1 MLSARWIRHSKI
13 IVDRDTMA
21 LILSIE
27 TGTDICSVAL
37 ANDGELMALRES
49 DEGRDHAKKVAMFVD
64 ELLRETGVQPSDLDA
79 IAVGKGPGSY
89 TGLRIGVSF
98 AKGMCYA
105 LNIPL
110 IAIGSLD
117 ALTEVAREDYDAGI
131 LDIEDGEWSMAH
143 LCPMVDAR
151 RMEVYTQIFDTEG
164 VAVSEVTAEVVTE
177 ESFKQWRSEGKLVIF
192 GNGAKKCAELLSDAI
207 FVEIAPSA
215 RGIVRLAEEAFKAE
229 RFEDIA
235 YFEPFYLKEFL
246 VIPSKKKLL

>member
-1 MLSARWIRHSKI
+1 
-13 IVDRDTMA
+13 MA

-49 DEGRDHAKKVAMFVD
+49 DEGRDHAKKVALFVD
-64 ELLRETGVQPSDLDA
+64 ELLRETGVQPSDIDA

-105 LNIPL
+105 LDIPL

-117 ALTEVAREDYDAGI
+117 ALAEVAREDFEAGI
-131 LDIEDGEWSMAH
+131 LDIEEEDWTKAK

-151 RMEVYTQIFDTEG
+151 RMEVYAQVFDVEG
-164 VAVSEVTAEVVTE
+164 RAQSDVVAEVVTE
-177 ESFKQWRSEGKLVIF
+177 ESFNEWRSEGKFVIF
-192 GNGAKKCAELLSDAI
+192 GNGAKKCAEMLPDAI
-207 FVEIAPSA
+207 IEDVVPSA
-215 RGIVRLAEEAFKAE
+215 RGIVRLAEEAFNAGK
-229 RFEDIA
+229 FEDLA
-235 YFEPFYLKEFL
+235 YFEPFCLKDFI

>member
-1 MLSARWIRHSKI
+1 
-13 IVDRDTMA
+13 MA

-49 DEGRDHAKKVAMFVD
+49 DEGRDHAKKVALFVD

-105 LNIPL
+105 LDIPL

-131 LDIEDGEWSMAH
+131 LDIEEEEWAKAK
-143 LCPMVDAR
+143 LCPLVDAR
-151 RMEVYTQIFDTEG
+151 RMEVYAEVFDNEG
-164 VAVSEVTAEVVTE
+164 KALTDVAAEVVTE
-177 ESFKQWRSEGKLVIF
+177 DSFKEWRKDKFVIF
-192 GNGAKKCAELLSDAI
+192 GNGAKKCTELLSDAI
-207 FVEIAPSA
+207 FVDIAPSA
-215 RGIVRLAEEAFKAE
+215 RGIVRLAEESFKAQK
-229 RFEDIA
+229 FEDLA

>member
-1 MLSARWIRHSKI
+1 
-13 IVDRDTMA
+13 MA

-49 DEGRDHAKKVAMFVD
+49 DEGRDHAKKVALFVD
-64 ELLRETGVQPSDLDA
+64 ELLRETGVQPDDIDA

-131 LDIEDGEWSMAH
+131 LEVEDDDWAKAR

-151 RMEVYTQIFDTEG
+151 RMEVYAQIFDIDG
-164 VAVSEVTAEVVTE
+164 KAVSDVVAEVVTE
-177 ESFKQWRSEGKLVIF
+177 ESFTQWRSQGRFVIF
-192 GNGAKKCAELLSDAI
+192 GNGAKKCADVLPDAI
-207 FVEIAPSA
+207 VENVVPSA
-215 RGIVRLAEEAFKAE
+215 RGIVRLAEEAFNAGK
-229 RFEDIA
+229 FEDLA
-235 YFEPFYLKEFL
+235 YFEPFYLKDFI

>member
-1 MLSARWIRHSKI
+1 
-13 IVDRDTMA
+13 MA

-37 ANDGELMALRES
+37 SNDGELMALRES
-49 DEGRDHAKKVAMFVD
+49 SEGRDHAKNVALFVD
-64 ELLRETGVQPSDLDA
+64 ELLKETGVQPFDLDA

-110 IAIGSLD
+110 ISVGSLD
-117 ALTEVAREDYDAGI
+117 ALVQVAREDYDAGI
-131 LDIEDGEWSMAH
+131 VDIEDKDWNRAT

-151 RMEVYTQIFDTEG
+151 RMEVYTQLFSTDG
-164 VAVSEVTAEVVTE
+164 ASLSDVTAEIVT
-177 ESFKQWRSEGKLVIF
+177 SETFADVRANGKLVIF
-192 GNGAKKCAELLSDAI
+192 GNGAEKCCEVLSDALYI
-207 FVEIAPSA
+207 SITPSA
-215 RGIVRLAEEAFKAE
+215 RGIVALAEQAFNNNQ
-229 RFEDIA
+229 FEDIA
-235 YFEPFYLKEFL
+235 YFEPFYLKDFL

>member
-1 MLSARWIRHSKI
+1 
-13 IVDRDTMA
+13 MA
-21 LILSIE
+21 LILCIE
-27 TGTDICSVAL
+27 TGTDICSVGL
-37 ANDGELMALRES
+37 VNNGELISLRES
-49 DEGRDHAKKVAMFVD
+49 DSGRDHAKKVALFVD
-64 ELLRETGVQPSDLDA
+64 ELLRETGVQPADLDA

-110 IAIGSLD
+110 IAVGSLD

-131 LDIEDGEWSMAH
+131 LDIEDSEWNNAY

-151 RMEVYTQIFDTEG
+151 RMEVYTQVFDTNG
-164 VAVSEVTAEVVTE
+164 AKLSEVTAEVLTP
-177 ESFKQWRSEGKLVIF
+177 ESLASWREKGKIVIF
-192 GNGAKKCAELLSDAI
+192 CNGAAKCTETLTDAI
-207 FVEIAPSA
+207 LVGVSPSA
-215 RGIVRLAEEAFKAE
+215 RGIVALAEEAFNTGK
-229 RFEDIA
+229 FEDIA

>member
-1 MLSARWIRHSKI
+1 
-13 IVDRDTMA
+13 MA

-49 DEGRDHAKKVAMFVD
+49 DEGRDHAKKVALFVD

-105 LNIPL
+105 LDIPL

-131 LDIEDGEWSMAH
+131 LDIEEEEWDKAK
-143 LCPMVDAR
+143 LCPLVDAR
-151 RMEVYTQIFDTEG
+151 RMEVYAEVFDNEG
-164 VAVSEVTAEVVTE
+164 KALTDVVAEVVTE
-177 ESFKQWRSEGKLVIF
+177 DSFKEWRKDKFVIF
-192 GNGAKKCAELLSDAI
+192 GNGAKKCTELLSDAI
-207 FVEIAPSA
+207 FVDIAPSA
-215 RGIVRLAEEAFKAE
+215 RGIVRLAEEAFKAQK
-229 RFEDIA
+229 FEDLA

>member
-1 MLSARWIRHSKI
+1 
-13 IVDRDTMA
+13 MA

-49 DEGRDHAKKVAMFVD
+49 DEGRDHAKKVALFVD

-79 IAVGKGPGSY
+79 VAVGKGPGSY

-98 AKGMCYA
+98 AKGLCYA

-110 IAIGSLD
+110 IAVGSLN

-131 LDIEDGEWSMAH
+131 LDVEDEEWASAV

-151 RMEVYTQIFDTEG
+151 RMEVYTQVFDNSG
-164 VAVSEVTAEVVTE
+164 NALSDVVAEVVAE
-177 ESFKQWRSEGKLVIF
+177 NSFNEWRERGKFVMF
-192 GNGAKKCAELLSDAI
+192 GNGAAKCTELLPDALL
-207 FVEIAPSA
+207 VSVSPSA
-215 RGIVRLAEEAFKAE
+215 RGIVRLAEEAFTAGA
-229 RFEDIA
+229 FEDIA

>member
-1 MLSARWIRHSKI
+1 
-13 IVDRDTMA
+13 MA

-27 TGTDICSVAL
+27 TGTDVCSVAL
-37 ANDGELMALRES
+37 ARDGELVSLRES
-49 DEGRDHAKKVAMFVD
+49 GAGRAHAKRVALFVD
-64 ELLRETGVQPSDLDA
+64 ELLRETGVQPADLDA

-110 IAIGSLD
+110 ISVGSLD
-117 ALTEVAREDYDAGI
+117 ALSEVAREDYDAGI
-131 LDIEDGEWSMAH
+131 LDIEDEEWRVAR

-151 RMEVYTQIFDTEG
+151 RMEVYAQIFDNECKSLSD
-164 VAVSEVTAEVVTE
+164 VVAEVVTE
-177 ESFKQWRSEGKLVIF
+177 DSFKQWRQSGKLVIF
-192 GNGAKKCAELLSDAI
+192 GNGAQKCSELLSDAI
-207 FVEIAPSA
+207 YVGVSPSA
-215 RGIVRLAEEAFKAE
+215 RGIVRRAEEAFNAA
-229 RFEDIA
+229 RFEDLA

>member
-1 MLSARWIRHSKI
+1 
-13 IVDRDTMA
+13 MA

-37 ANDGELMALRES
+37 ANNGELMALRES
-49 DEGRDHAKKVAMFVD
+49 DEGRDHAKKVAVFVN

-98 AKGMCYA
+98 AKGLCYA
-105 LNIPL
+105 LDIPL

-117 ALTEVAREDYDAGI
+117 ALAEVAREDFDAGI
-131 LDIEDGEWSMAH
+131 IDLEDEQWGSAM

-151 RMEVYTQIFDTEG
+151 RMEVYTQVFDNSGTALSD
-164 VAVSEVTAEVVTE
+164 VVAEVVTE
-177 ESFKQWRSEGKLVIF
+177 DSFKEWRERGKFVMF
-192 GNGAKKCAELLSDAI
+192 GNGAAKCTELLPDAI
-207 FVEIAPSA
+207 LVSVSPSA
-215 RGIVRLAEEAFKAE
+215 RGIVRLAEEAFNAGK
-229 RFEDIA
+229 FEDIA

>member
-1 MLSARWIRHSKI
+1 
-13 IVDRDTMA
+13 MA

-37 ANDGELMALRES
+37 SNDGELMALRES
-49 DEGRDHAKKVAMFVD
+49 SEGRDHAKNVALFVD
-64 ELLRETGVQPSDLDA
+64 ELLKETGVQPADLDA

-110 IAIGSLD
+110 IAVGSLD
-117 ALTEVAREDYDAGI
+117 ALVQVAREDYDAGI
-131 LDIEDGEWSMAH
+131 LDIEDNDWGIAT

-151 RMEVYTQIFDTEG
+151 RMEVYTQLFDTNG
-164 VAVSEVTAEVVTE
+164 VPHSDVSAEIVAPETFADV
-177 ESFKQWRSEGKLVIF
+177 RANGKLVIF
-192 GNGAKKCAELLSDAI
+192 GNGAEKCCEVLSDALYI
-207 FVEIAPSA
+207 SITPSA
-215 RGIVRLAEEAFKAE
+215 RGIVALAEQAFNKNQ
-229 RFEDIA
+229 FEDIA
-235 YFEPFYLKEFL
+235 YFEPFYLKDFL